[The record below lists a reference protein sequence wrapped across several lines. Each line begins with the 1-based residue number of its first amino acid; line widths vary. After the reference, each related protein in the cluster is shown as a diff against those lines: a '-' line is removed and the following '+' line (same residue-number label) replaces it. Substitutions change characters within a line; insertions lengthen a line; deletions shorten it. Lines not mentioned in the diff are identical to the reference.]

1 MSQPHI
7 PALTRT
13 FAGLDRCQQH
23 APAVRHQG
31 ELLAS
36 DGTCPRCDREAFQT
50 RVLTQEEAKEARKLQ
65 ALARAQRPKEGDK
78 RRRMTGAE
86 AASLA
91 GAA

>member
-1 MSQPHI
+1 MSQPHHI

-13 FAGLDRCQQH
+13 FASI
-23 APAVRHQG
+23 P
-31 ELLAS
+31 
-36 DGTCPRCDREAFQT
+36 PRCDREAFQA
-50 RVLTQEEAKEARKLQ
+50 RVLTQEDAKEARKLQ
-65 ALARAQRPKEGDK
+65 ALARAQRPTEGDK

>member
-1 MSQPHI
+1 MKFTVHHM

-13 FAGLDRCQQH
+13 FATLPRC
-23 APAVRHQG
+23 PAHPG
-31 ELLAS
+31 DLLTM
-36 DGTCPRCDREAFQT
+36 DGACPRCEREAFQT
-50 RVLTQEEAKEARKLQ
+50 RTLTQEEAKEARKLQ
-65 ALARAQRPKEGDK
+65 ALARAQRPTEGDK